1 MINHVNLIGR
11 LTKEVD
17 LRYTQSGTPVG
28 SFILAVNRSFTN
40 QQGEREADFIRC
52 VIWRKAAENL
62 ANFTR
67 KGSLIGLEGS
77 IQTRIYDDD
86 QGNKVYI
93 TEVNVRNFHLLE
105 PKEVTEQRPIDNN
118 SQQIYP
124 SNRQN
129 VPQETFS
136 PSNQYNQPFT
146 QQNGSQAQDFS
157 NIGMGKSEINEDDL
171 PF

>member
-1 MINHVNLIGR
+1 
-11 LTKEVD
+11 
-17 LRYTQSGTPVG
+17 
-28 SFILAVNRSFTN
+28 
-40 QQGEREADFIRC
+40 
-52 VIWRKAAENL
+52 
-62 ANFTR
+62 
-67 KGSLIGLEGS
+67 
-77 IQTRIYDDD
+77 D

-118 SQQIYP
+118 SQQTYP

-129 VPQETFS
+129 VPQEAYS